1 MKADGGAL
9 IYIII
14 AVVVAIVN
22 AITKSKKKEIPSA
35 PSKPYYEENPEPQK
49 APQTT
54 WQKELEDI
62 FGELPK
68 PEVVV
73 EKPIFEPPK
82 PKTEPQVEVK
92 TEPSMVDQ
100 WNKYNEPEKLA
111 EPELIP
117 MEIAEHIHKTYN
129 EPEPTLK
136 DFEEFDLRKAVIYS
150 EVINRKYF

>member
-22 AITKSKKKEIPSA
+22 AVTKSKKKEITPA
-35 PSKPYYEENPEPQK
+35 PSKPYHEENPEPQK
-49 APQTT
+49 TPQTT

-68 PEVVV
+68 PEVVI
-73 EKPIFEPPK
+73 EKPAYEAPE
-82 PKTEPQVEVK
+82 PKTKPEPEIK
-92 TEPSMVDQ
+92 AEPSMVDQ
-100 WNKYNEPEKLA
+100 WNKYQASNKMA

-117 MEIAEHIHKTYN
+117 MEIDEHVHKSYS
-129 EPEPTLK
+129 EPEPLPL
-136 DFEEFDLRKAVIYS
+136 DLEEFELRKAVIYS